1 MSSELLPIASSGTT
15 ARLLLRLVGEH
26 RAAATGPLVAFVIAS
41 LASLVPPWVLGGI
54 VDDVRAGAEP
64 DRIVRGAILI
74 GVAALVGGLFTWLAV
89 ALLARCAEP
98 ALATLREE
106 VLDRALHLDA
116 GRLES
121 AGAGDLLSRVGDDVR
136 TVTESLD
143 EVVPLVVSSAL
154 AVALTAAGL
163 FALDWRLGLAGLVAA
178 PVYVIALRWYLP
190 ISAPLYRDER
200 VAQGERAQA
209 LVDGI
214 GSAATVRA
222 FGTERSQLAAVEQ
235 GSDRAKG
242 IAITVFASL
251 TRYFTRNNMAE
262 AVGLLSILTVGFF
275 GVRSSALTVGAVTA
289 AALYFHRLFNPIGA
303 LLTLFDEVQSTGAS
317 LTRLAGVATMPRPLD
332 SGAFPTRQGPVA
344 VTGIEHA
351 YVAGRP
357 VLHSTN
363 LAIAPGERV
372 AVVGETGAG
381 KTTLGA
387 IVAGVLRPSTGHV
400 SVAGVDV
407 SELSPRELRRHI
419 MLVSQDA
426 YVFAGTVRESLVLA
440 RPEATDDDLWTALE
454 ATGAAAW
461 VRALPQGLDTAVGEH
476 GHQLTAAQ
484 GQHLALT
491 RVALADPW
499 LVVLDEATAEAGSA
513 GARDLEEAALAVTQ
527 GRSALVIAH
536 RLTQAQ
542 TADRILVMA
551 HGRVVES
558 GHHRELVASGGRYA
572 DLWRAWSA
580 SS

>member
-1 MSSELLPIASSGTT
+1 MSVELLPVASSGTT
-15 ARLLLRLVGEH
+15 ARLLLRLLGE
-26 RAAATGPLVAFVIAS
+26 RRGAALGSLVAFVIAS
-41 LASLVPPWVLGGI
+41 LASLVPPWVLGTI
-54 VDDVRAGAEP
+54 VDDVRAGADP
-64 DRIVRGAILI
+64 DRIVRSAILI
-74 GVAALVGGLFTWLAV
+74 GVAAVVGGLGTVAAV

-106 VLDRALHLDA
+106 VLDSALHLDA
-116 GRLES
+116 GRLER

-136 TVTESLD
+136 TVTEALD

-178 PVYVIALRWYLP
+178 PIYIIALRWYLP
-190 ISAPLYRDER
+190 ISAPLYREER
-200 VAQGERAQA
+200 IAQGERAQA

-222 FGTERSQLAAVEQ
+222 FATEATQLAEVEQ
-235 GSDRAKG
+235 GSERAKG
-242 IAITVFASL
+242 IALTVFAFL

-262 AVGLLSILTVGFF
+262 GVGLLSILSVGFF
-275 GVRSSALTVGAVTA
+275 GVRSDALTVGAVTA

-317 LTRLAGVATMPRPLD
+317 LTRLAGVATIPRPHD
-332 SGAFPTRQGPVA
+332 SGVFPERRGPVA
-344 VTGIEHA
+344 VTGVEHA
-351 YVAGRP
+351 YVEGRP
-357 VLHSTN
+357 VLHPTS
-363 LAIAPGERV
+363 LAIASGERV

-387 IVAGVLRPSTGHV
+387 IVAGVLRPTGGRV
-400 SVAGVDV
+400 SVSGVDV
-407 SELSPRELRRHI
+407 DELSPRELRRRV

-426 YVFAGTVRESLVLA
+426 YVFAGTVREALLLA
-440 RPEATDDDLWTALE
+440 NPDASDADLWTALE

-461 VRALPQGLDTAVGEH
+461 IRALPEGIDTAVGEH

-499 LVVLDEATAEAGSA
+499 LVVLDEATAETGSL
-513 GARDLEEAALAVTQ
+513 GARDLEQAALAVTE

-542 TADRILVMA
+542 SADRVLVMA

-558 GHHRELVASGGRYA
+558 GHHLDLVASEGRYA
-572 DLWRAWSA
+572 RLWQAWSA
-580 SS
+580 TT

>member
-1 MSSELLPIASSGTT
+1 MSAELLPVASSGTT
-15 ARLLLRLVGEH
+15 ARLLLRLIGQH
-26 RAAATGPLVAFVIAS
+26 RGAAIGSFVAFVIAS
-41 LASLVPPWVLGGI
+41 LASLVPPWVLGVI
-54 VDDVRAGAEP
+54 VDDVRSGADP
-64 DRIVRGAILI
+64 DRIVTSAVII
-74 GVAALVGGLFTWLAV
+74 GVAAVVGGLSTILAV

-106 VLDRALHLDA
+106 VLDSALHLDA
-116 GRLES
+116 GRLER
-121 AGAGDLLSRVGDDVR
+121 AGSGDLLSRVGDDVR

-178 PVYVIALRWYLP
+178 PIYIIALRWYLP

-200 VAQGERAQA
+200 IAQGERAQA

-222 FGTERSQLAAVEQ
+222 FGTERTQLAAVEQ
-235 GSDRAKG
+235 GSARAKG
-242 IAITVFASL
+242 IAITVFAFL

-262 AVGLLSILTVGFF
+262 GVGLLSILTVGFF
-275 GVRSSALTVGAVTA
+275 GVRGDALTVGAVTA

-317 LTRLAGVATMPRPLD
+317 LTRLAGVATMPRPHD
-332 SGAFPTRQGPVA
+332 SGAFPSERGSVA
-344 VTGIEHA
+344 VAGIEHA

-357 VLHSTN
+357 VLHPTD
-363 LAIAPGERV
+363 LEIAPGERV

-387 IVAGVLRPSTGHV
+387 IVAGVLRPTGGRVTV
-400 SVAGVDV
+400 SGIDVD
-407 SELSPRELRRHI
+407 ELSPRELRRRVL
-419 MLVSQDA
+419 LVSQDA
-426 YVFAGTVRESLVLA
+426 YVFAGTVRESLLLA
-440 RPEATDDDLWTALE
+440 NPDAGDADLWAALE
-454 ATGAAAW
+454 LTGAAAW
-461 VRALPQGLDTAVGEH
+461 VRALPDGIDTTVGEH

-499 LVVLDEATAEAGSA
+499 LVVLDEATAEAGSL
-513 GARDLEEAALAVTQ
+513 GARDLEQAALAVTE

-542 TADRILVMA
+542 TADRVLVMA
-551 HGRVVES
+551 QGRVVES
-558 GHHRELVASGGRYA
+558 GTHAELVAAHGRYA
-572 DLWRAWSA
+572 ELWQAWSA
-580 SS
+580 TT